1 MKANFLITT
10 IVKEIKDPV
19 LNILQHYFEFASL
32 ETLSDRVGQRQILTD
47 VIGKL
52 HAIGKEEQVDVK
64 GKPTKIRRMELILKD
79 NIVLKVTLWRNLS
92 SHYSVSTTSST
103 KIYINPETEEFAQLT
118 YGTDQHEE
126 VMEIPSQDNVNT
138 NLQSR
143 MIRNRITIQD
153 LMAMQWKSDDQE
165 KIFTILAT
173 INGIDDKFGWN
184 YVECEK
190 CHKKAYKKGDNYICG
205 TCNQTPQYPT
215 IRFRIQLKVSDQSAT
230 ATFVLFDG
238 EAKKL
243 LGTTASNLI
252 TLQKSND
259 LETLP
264 QLKNL
269 CNLTLIFEVKLNEFN
284 LKEGSQQY
292 TVTKTFVPTK
302 NTEQQHP
309 LQQIKQELT
318 SPTLIS
324 SDEDHIPIKRL
335 RRKKRYKF
343 KTHLRKKIIHA
354 KREQTT
360 QKKVHTTHQFIR
372 NMPSQQPITERKKQ
386 QL

>member
-1 MKANFLITT
+1 MQMICIEQLKINKEITT
-10 IVKEIKDPV
+10 QIKGQKIVA
-19 LNILQHYFEFASL
+19 LTS
-32 ETLSDRVGQRQILTD
+32 TL
-47 VIGKL
+47 
-52 HAIGKEEQVDVK
+52 
-64 GKPTKIRRMELILKD
+64 
-79 NIVLKVTLWRNLS
+79 
-92 SHYSVSTTSST
+92 VSTTSST
-103 KIYINPETEEFAQLT
+103 KIYINPEIEDFTQLT

-126 VMEIPSQDNVNT
+126 VIEIPSQDNANT

-153 LMAMQWKSDDQE
+153 LMAMQWESDYQK

-190 CHKKAYKKGDNYICG
+190 YHKKAYKKGDNYICG

-215 IRFRIQLKVSDQSAT
+215 IRFRIQLKVSDQSTT

-243 LGTTASNLI
+243 LDTITSNLI
-252 TLQKSND
+252 TIQKSND
-259 LETLP
+259 LEVPP

-309 LQQIKQELT
+309 LQQIKQVILKK
-318 SPTLIS
+318 SLI
-324 SDEDHIPIKRL
+324 
-335 RRKKRYKF
+335 
-343 KTHLRKKIIHA
+343 
-354 KREQTT
+354 
-360 QKKVHTTHQFIR
+360 
-372 NMPSQQPITERKKQ
+372 
-386 QL
+386 

>member
-1 MKANFLITT
+1 
-10 IVKEIKDPV
+10 
-19 LNILQHYFEFASL
+19 
-32 ETLSDRVGQRQILTD
+32 
-47 VIGKL
+47 
-52 HAIGKEEQVDVK
+52 
-64 GKPTKIRRMELILKD
+64 MELILKE
-79 NIVLKVTLWRNLS
+79 NIVLKVKLWRNLS
-92 SHYSVSTTSST
+92 NQINKEITTQIKGQKIVALTSTLVSTTSST
-103 KIYINPETEEFAQLT
+103 KIYINPEIEEFTQLT

-126 VMEIPSQDNVNT
+126 VMEIPSQDNANT

-153 LMAMQWKSDDQE
+153 LMAMQWESDYQ
-165 KIFTILAT
+165 
-173 INGIDDKFGWN
+173 
-184 YVECEK
+184 
-190 CHKKAYKKGDNYICG
+190 
-205 TCNQTPQYPT
+205 
-215 IRFRIQLKVSDQSAT
+215 VSDQSAT

-243 LGTTASNLI
+243 LDTTASNLI

-259 LETLP
+259 LEAPP

-309 LQQIKQELT
+309 LQQIKQEPT

-324 SDEDHIPIKRL
+324 SYEDHIPIKRL

-343 KTHLRKKIIHA
+343 KTHFRKKTIHA

-372 NMPSQQPITERKKQ
+372 NMPSQ
-386 QL
+386 